1 MLDCVT
7 HLTPVVQCSYV
18 MRILMRQHLPVT
30 ASEVQRVFM
39 AEGGSVQ
46 PGRRVEAVVGEGLLG
61 CRAQQLQE
69 R

>member
-1 MLDCVT
+1 MT

-18 MRILMRQHLPVT
+18 MRVLMRQLLPVA
-30 ASEVQRVFM
+30 ASEAQRVFV

-46 PGRRVEAVVGEGLLG
+46 PGSRVEAVVGEGLLG
-61 CRAQQLQE
+61 RRAQQLQE